1 MAHRAAPTA
10 ILQAAISKFEERSDG
25 VSGLP
30 QFMAAPRFAGARPGY
45 YFGRGASGVGY
56 YLDSKQAAPAEGEAD
71 DDAGAAAAAAARARA
86 RHVDAGELLRE
97 AEEAAGDAGMEML
110 DAKGLKRL
118 TLQLERKYNSNLE
131 ARMRYA
137 DQPDKFMESE
147 ADLDEAVKA
156 LLVVAS
162 APDLY
167 PELVA
172 NTSALQTLLALLNH
186 ENSDVAAD
194 AVEVLQELTDSDA
207 VEDAEEE
214 AEVLVDAL
222 LEADA
227 LQLLVHRLSAFDEK
241 ASSEEASAVYNI
253 LAIIENM
260 IDLKPSVAEDV
271 VEQTKLMKWLLGRL
285 RPRDTDSNKQYA
297 SEILAILV
305 QQSDANKRKL
315 AASGGMDAVLQA
327 IAPYRNRDPESTE
340 EEELLENLVDVL
352 ASCLLLEENKSVFV
366 EAEGVELLLLILRG
380 KRLART
386 SALKCLDFATTRC
399 PPACD
404 RVVDQAGL
412 KTLFA
417 IFMGKLKVPKKKRD
431 EASTAGEEEERT
443 VSVIASL
450 LLNCSKQSRRDRVAA
465 KFVEAEFEKCDRLME
480 VYLRYEGRVAAEEAR
495 LAEAEEEQ
503 EEDVLLARMDAGLYT
518 LQQCALIVG
527 ALWLVGDVGV
537 RKRVLRLLHQQS
549 HTVGSLRSVLL
560 EYRAN
565 LGDDGPGGAEE
576 RARQVERA
584 TQMLLAMGHDP
595 AEDEAAAKE
604 AAAAAGGAAN
614 GGAAEGGGAAAAAAA
629 PAAEG
634 DDMELEEAEEGG
646 KGGKAAAPAVP
657 AEADMDVEEG
667 EEKPPQPR
675 EERRGGEGERRRSRS
690 RSKERRK
697 EKERRRSRSRDK
709 KRGSSRE
716 RRKERSRSRDR
727 EGRRRSDRSR
737 SVERRTRD
745 QRSRSPRGRR

>member
-1 MAHRAAPTA
+1 M
-10 ILQAAISKFEERSDG
+10 
-25 VSGLP
+25 
-30 QFMAAPRFAGARPGY
+30 
-45 YFGRGASGVGY
+45 
-56 YLDSKQAAPAEGEAD
+56 
-71 DDAGAAAAAAARARA
+71 
-86 RHVDAGELLRE
+86 
-97 AEEAAGDAGMEML
+97 
-110 DAKGLKRL
+110 
-118 TLQLERKYNSNLE
+118 
-131 ARMRYA
+131 
-137 DQPDKFMESE
+137 
-147 ADLDEAVKA
+147 
-156 LLVVAS
+156 
-162 APDLY
+162 
-167 PELVA
+167 
-172 NTSALQTLLALLNH
+172 
-186 ENSDVAAD
+186 
-194 AVEVLQELTDSDA
+194 
-207 VEDAEEE
+207 
-214 AEVLVDAL
+214 
-222 LEADA
+222 
-227 LQLLVHRLSAFDEK
+227 
-241 ASSEEASAVYNI
+241 
-253 LAIIENM
+253 
-260 IDLKPSVAEDV
+260 
-271 VEQTKLMKWLLGRL
+271 
-285 RPRDTDSNKQYA
+285 
-297 SEILAILV
+297 
-305 QQSDANKRKL
+305 
-315 AASGGMDAVLQA
+315 
-327 IAPYRNRDPESTE
+327 
-340 EEELLENLVDVL
+340 
-352 ASCLLLEENKSVFV
+352 
-366 EAEGVELLLLILRG
+366 
-380 KRLART
+380 
-386 SALKCLDFATTRC
+386 
-399 PPACD
+399 
-404 RVVDQAGL
+404 
-412 KTLFA
+412 
-417 IFMGKLKVPKKKRD
+417 
-431 EASTAGEEEERT
+431 
-443 VSVIASL
+443 
-450 LLNCSKQSRRDRVAA
+450 
-465 KFVEAEFEKCDRLME
+465 
-480 VYLRYEGRVAAEEAR
+480 
-495 LAEAEEEQ
+495 
-503 EEDVLLARMDAGLYT
+503 
-518 LQQCALIVG
+518 G

-565 LGDDGPGGAEE
+565 LGDDGPGGWRHPSAPTATYICYMWHINRFAACRWSALAEYRANLACARRRPLRACSQLNSLPWCCLSNPSGGAEE